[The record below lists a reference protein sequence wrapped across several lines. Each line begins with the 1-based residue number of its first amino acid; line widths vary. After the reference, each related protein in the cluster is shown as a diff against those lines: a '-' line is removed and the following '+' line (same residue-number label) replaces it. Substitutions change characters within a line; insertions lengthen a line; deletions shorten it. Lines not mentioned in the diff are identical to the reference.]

1 MILNMPRRKHKH
13 EMLRASRLS
22 DGDAEYSFVSVTCE
36 TQIISASLWLVES
49 VERAL
54 YNGGAAARH
63 NRHARTGCAGAYDG

>member
-13 EMLRASRLS
+13 EMLRASRES
-22 DGDAEYSFVSVTCE
+22 IADAQHSFASVTCE
-36 TQIISASLWLVES
+36 TQNISATLWPVES

-63 NRHARTGCAGAYDG
+63 NRHARTGCAGA